1 MNGMRISNADYRAR
15 EGVSSTEHEEWR
27 DIKGYAG
34 RYQVSNLGRVRS
46 LMTHFSSHGV
56 KHEIHK
62 TTIFKPGYC
71 GRNGGYECVGLTKDG
86 KRNRHRIH
94 RLVAEAFIPN
104 PNNLPMIDHINR
116 NKSDNRVE
124 NLRWCDGLTNRRNC
138 DYNRFFTIDGET
150 KTLTDWCDIYKIN
163 FSTVR
168 FRLGKGM
175 DILSALTNPI
185 MTPKED
191 SLCRKG

>member
-1 MNGMRISNADYRAR
+1 MEGIRISNKEYRER
-15 EGVSSTEHEEWR
+15 EGISSSELEEWR
-27 DIKGYAG
+27 DIKGYDG
-34 RYQVSNLGRVRS
+34 RYQVSNHGRVRS
-46 LMTHFSSHGV
+46 LVTYNSSHGV
-56 KHEIHK
+56 RHEINK

-71 GRNGGYECVGLTKDG
+71 GRNGGYECVGLIKDG
-86 KRNRHRIH
+86 KRNRHRVH
-94 RLVAEAFIPN
+94 RLVADAFIPN
-104 PNNLPMIDHINR
+104 PNNFPMVDHINR

-150 KTLTDWCDIYKIN
+150 KTLTDWCDIYNIN

-185 MTPKED
+185 MTPREAG
-191 SLCRKG
+191 LCRKD